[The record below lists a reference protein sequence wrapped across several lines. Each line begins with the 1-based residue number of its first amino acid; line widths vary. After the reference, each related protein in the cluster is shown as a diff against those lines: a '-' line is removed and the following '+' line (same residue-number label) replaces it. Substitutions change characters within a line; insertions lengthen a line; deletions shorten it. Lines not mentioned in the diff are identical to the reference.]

1 MKVENVTS
9 SRNALRS
16 VFSCRNS
23 RYGANQ
29 ETSEV
34 KLYFSNSIENRSF
47 LETCDGG
54 GGPYKNI
61 IVFSIEALSCQR
73 FQLIFKL
80 SNAYFVMP
88 LYDF

>member
-34 KLYFSNSIENRSF
+34 KLYLCNSIENRSF

-54 GGPYKNI
+54 GAHLKLKLFFRLKPCHVS
-61 IVFSIEALSCQR
+61 VF
-73 FQLIFKL
+73 
-80 SNAYFVMP
+80 N
-88 LYDF
+88 